1 MSPTAGARSIT
12 NWYPAGVSKQIAVRL
27 PDEIASFV
35 DAEVAAGRAPSRAAV
50 VTRALERDRR
60 RRLALADVE
69 ILTRAGGPKHPD
81 DLDDL
86 DDLDGPDALDEL
98 AEYGA
103 RLPIDL
109 D

>member
-1 MSPTAGARSIT
+1 M
-12 NWYPAGVSKQIAVRL
+12 SKQIAVRL

-35 DAEVAAGRAPSRAAV
+35 DSEVVAGRAPSRAAV
-50 VTRALERDRR
+50 VTRALERERR

-69 ILTRAGGPKHPD
+69 ILKRVSGG
-81 DLDDL
+81 
-86 DDLDGPDALDEL
+86 DDLDGL
-98 AEYGA
+98 AEHAA

>member
-1 MSPTAGARSIT
+1 MRPITGAERIT
-12 NWYPAGVSKQIAVRL
+12 NWYHPAVSKQIAVRL

-60 RRLALADVE
+60 RRVALADVE
-69 ILTRAGGPKHPD
+69 ILTRANGSNDAD
-81 DLDDL
+81 DLA
-86 DDLDGPDALDEL
+86 GL

>member
-1 MSPTAGARSIT
+1 MTRAALGAESIT
-12 NWYPAGVSKQIAVRL
+12 GWYHATVSKQIAVRL
-27 PDEIASFV
+27 PDEIATFI

-50 VTRALERDRR
+50 VTRALERERR

-69 ILTRAGGPKHPD
+69 ILTSAGSSNDPD
-81 DLDDL
+81 DLDS
-86 DDLDGPDALDEL
+86 L

-103 RLPIDL
+103 RLPIEL

>member
-1 MSPTAGARSIT
+1 M
-12 NWYPAGVSKQIAVRL
+12 VSKQIAVRL

-35 DAEVAAGRAPSRAAV
+35 DAEVAAGHAPSRAAV

-69 ILTRAGGPKHPD
+69 ILTSIGDAEDPD
-81 DLDDL
+81 DLD
-86 DDLDGPDALDEL
+86 GL

-103 RLPIDL
+103 GLPIGSD
-109 D
+109 

>member
-1 MSPTAGARSIT
+1 MAAGGAVKVGLGASSIT
-12 NWYPAGVSKQIAVRL
+12 DWYHAIVSKQIAVRL

-69 ILTRAGGPKHPD
+69 ILTRTGGSGDPD
-81 DLDDL
+81 N
-86 DDLDGPDALDEL
+86 LDGL
-98 AEYGA
+98 ASYGA

>member
-1 MSPTAGARSIT
+1 
-12 NWYPAGVSKQIAVRL
+12 VRL

-35 DAEVAAGRAPSRAAV
+35 DAEVAAGHAPSRAAV

-60 RRLALADVE
+60 RRLALTDVE
-69 ILTRAGGPKHPD
+69 ILTSIGDAD

-86 DDLDGPDALDEL
+86 DDL
-98 AEYGA
+98 AEYAA

>member
-1 MSPTAGARSIT
+1 MGAASIT
-12 NWYPAGVSKQIAVRL
+12 DWYHAVVSKQIAVRL
-27 PDEIASFV
+27 PDEVAAFV
-35 DAEVAAGRAPSRAAV
+35 DAEVAAGRAASRAAV

-69 ILTRAGGPKHPD
+69 ILTRMHGSDDPDDPD
-81 DLDDL
+81 DLD
-86 DDLDGPDALDEL
+86 GL

-103 RLPIDL
+103 RVPIDL

>member
-1 MSPTAGARSIT
+1 MRYVAGAERIT
-12 NWYPAGVSKQIAVRL
+12 HWYHSAMSKQIAVRL

-35 DAEVAAGRAPSRAAV
+35 DSEVVAGRAPSRAAV
-50 VTRALERDRR
+50 VTRALERERR

-69 ILTRAGGPKHPD
+69 ILKRVSGG
-81 DLDDL
+81 
-86 DDLDGPDALDEL
+86 DDLDGL
-98 AEYGA
+98 AEHAA

>member
-1 MSPTAGARSIT
+1 VKVTLGAVGIAD
-12 NWYPAGVSKQIAVRL
+12 WYHAMVSKQIAVRL

-35 DAEVAAGRAPSRAAV
+35 DAEVAAGHAPSRAAV

-69 ILTRAGGPKHPD
+69 ILTSIGDAEDPD
-81 DLDDL
+81 DLD
-86 DDLDGPDALDEL
+86 GL

-103 RLPIDL
+103 GLTIGSD
-109 D
+109 

>member
-1 MSPTAGARSIT
+1 M
-12 NWYPAGVSKQIAVRL
+12 SKQIAVRL

-50 VTRALERDRR
+50 VTRALEREQR
-60 RRLALADVE
+60 RRLALADVD
-69 ILTRAGGPKHPD
+69 ILKRGGGGD
-81 DLDDL
+81 DF
-86 DDLDGPDALDEL
+86 DEL
-98 AEYGA
+98 AVHAA

>member
-1 MSPTAGARSIT
+1 MRLAMGAARIT
-12 NWYPAGVSKQIAVRL
+12 DWYRVAVSKQIAVRL
-27 PDEIASFV
+27 PDEIAAFV

-69 ILTRAGGPKHPD
+69 ILTRTGGSHDPD
-81 DLDDL
+81 DLD
-86 DDLDGPDALDEL
+86 GL

-103 RLPIDL
+103 RRPIDL

>member
-1 MSPTAGARSIT
+1 MGAESIT
-12 NWYPAGVSKQIAVRL
+12 DWYHAAVSKQIAVRL

-69 ILTRAGGPKHPD
+69 ILTRTGGSNDPD
-81 DLDDL
+81 DLD
-86 DDLDGPDALDEL
+86 AL

-103 RLPIDL
+103 RLPSDL

>member
-1 MSPTAGARSIT
+1 MGAQGIT
-12 NWYPAGVSKQIAVRL
+12 DWYHAVVSKQIAVRL
-27 PDEIASFV
+27 PDQIASFV
-35 DAEVAAGRAPSRAAV
+35 DAEVAAGHAPSRAAV

-69 ILTRAGGPKHPD
+69 ILTRTGGFDDPD
-81 DLDDL
+81 DLDR
-86 DDLDGPDALDEL
+86 L

-103 RLPIDL
+103 RLPTDL

>member
-1 MSPTAGARSIT
+1 MGAARIT
-12 NWYPAGVSKQIAVRL
+12 DWYHAAVSKQIAVRL
-27 PDEIASFV
+27 PDEIAAFV
-35 DAEVAAGRAPSRAAV
+35 DAEVAAGRAPRRAAV

-69 ILTRAGGPKHPD
+69 ILTRTGGSHDPD
-81 DLDDL
+81 DLD
-86 DDLDGPDALDEL
+86 GL

-103 RLPIDL
+103 RRPIDL